1 MTTKPTIE
9 GNKALNSTLTS
20 SEWNTNVLQ
29 QANYIDEVITGA
41 NTDKIAATGLAS
53 PLALADTFSTHGGP
67 SIAIDTGS
75 SSGHAVNG
83 TTGTISFVTNFN
95 GRTPQVI
102 AIASQG
108 TLVLASVSATGFTV
122 TQAGGAGTYALYW
135 IAIG

>member
-20 SEWNTNVLQ
+20 AEWNTNVLQ
-29 QANYIDEVITGA
+29 QANYIDEVITGV
-41 NTDKIAATGLAS
+41 NSDKIAATALAS
-53 PLALADTFSTHGGP
+53 PLALADTLSTHGGP
-67 SIAIDTGS
+67 SVAIDTGA

-83 TTGTISFVTNFN
+83 TTATINFATNFN
-95 GRTPQVI
+95 GRVPQVI

-122 TQAGGAGTYALYW
+122 TQSGGAGTYALYW